1 MSVLK
6 DLRRYSQRS
15 LLDIE
20 ESVDQLSNELISES
34 DRGVVIVLAA
44 MLEEILEAFVRARLQ
59 KLDQIPGLADKLF
72 GAERP
77 LSSFSAKIAMAAA
90 LGVVD
95 EDLYRRIDGVRALRN
110 ACAHAQ
116 VGMRLDV
123 PELAECLF
131 LIVPEAAPA
140 LKGAAAHHLRSLLI
154 WATDIFLHEIELGG
168 LDDLKDKLLRLGV
181 EAIRRDRLRDDMQ
194 FRLGEIAAGRIPPGF
209 DFNVGSERLMGRVMR
224 ERLERWTRSSS

>member
-6 DLRRYSQRS
+6 ALRRYSQRS
-15 LLDIE
+15 LVDLED
-20 ESVDQLSNELISES
+20 SVEQLTTELSHES
-34 DRGVVIVLAA
+34 DRGLVIVLAA
-44 MLEEILEAFVRARLQ
+44 MLEEILEEYVRARLR
-59 KLDQIPGLADKLF
+59 KLDRVPGLADKLF

-90 LGVVD
+90 LGVID

-116 VGMRLDV
+116 VGLRLDI
-123 PELAECLF
+123 PEVADCLF

-154 WATDIFLHEIELGG
+154 WATDIFLYEIQLGG
-168 LDDLKDKLLRLGV
+168 RDELTAKLLQLCV
-181 EAIRRDRLRDDMQ
+181 EAIRRNRLRDDLP
-194 FRLGEIAAGRIPPGF
+194 FRQGAIAAGKIPPEF
-209 DFNVGSERLMGRVMR
+209 DFNGRQAKVMGPGLRQQVERRNR
-224 ERLERWTRSSS
+224 RTK